1 VTTHSCIPNESE
13 RGNHRWSDHSP
24 ASLSSSNADGFTV
37 QQKSTFVGQSAGTV
51 VSPSPSIIQVVFMS
65 LKAPPH
71 SRPPRGRS
79 RCWSLATVLGANI
92 WQPESICG
100 HTCSC
105 HGRTHC
111 PSRQPART
119 SVGIAWSTHLSEVCE
134 GMSRGMRYQ
143 LGIS

>member
-1 VTTHSCIPNESE
+1 MAIV
-13 RGNHRWSDHSP
+13 SP
-24 ASLSSSNADGFTV
+24 IIL
-37 QQKSTFVGQSAGTV
+37 QQVYHPVMLMGLQRSKSQHLVGQSAGTFL
-51 VSPSPSIIQVVFMS
+51 SPSPSIVQVVFMS

-71 SRPPRGRS
+71 SRPPRGWS

-105 HGRTHC
+105 HRRTHC

-119 SVGIAWSTHLSEVCE
+119 SVGIAWSRGASSTRLSEVCE
-134 GMSRGMRYQ
+134 GLSRGMRYQ
-143 LGIS
+143 LGISQVSGSR